1 MIGMI
6 SGQVQYLNAPI
17 ACILTSNGV
26 GYEIELPIPSF
37 CQLTI
42 GAQTAVYV
50 HHHVREDAINLFGF
64 MDRHDRDIFRKLI
77 KINGV
82 GAKMALA
89 MLSTLSVAEIKHAVE
104 TDYDAAL
111 VRVPG
116 IGKKTAQRI
125 LLDLK
130 GKLNEFGE
138 MPPMTAEGLFNQPAD
153 NSMLI
158 IAEVESALINLGYKE
173 KEAQAA
179 IKNAQSDAKNNTSDL
194 LKAALRQLSGF

>member
-50 HHHVREDAINLFGF
+50 HHHVRQDAINLFGF
-64 MDRHDRDIFRKLI
+64 MTRHERNILRNLTKI
-77 KINGV
+77 KGEGGN
-82 GAKMALA
+82 
-89 MLSTLSVAEIKHAVE
+89 
-104 TDYDAAL
+104 
-111 VRVPG
+111 
-116 IGKKTAQRI
+116 
-125 LLDLK
+125 
-130 GKLNEFGE
+130 FG
-138 MPPMTAEGLFNQPAD
+138 F
-153 NSMLI
+153 
-158 IAEVESALINLGYKE
+158 KE
-173 KEAQAA
+173 KEAQVA